1 MKEKSNSL
9 NYLIFFLLG
18 KTRRLK
24 QAKEQ
29 AADEIERY
37 RQESERKFKEFEFKV
52 IFFLIH
58 LKIELDKQ
66 NVLFNYS
73 TWDLAMMLLQRS
85 MQILY

>member
-52 IFFLIH
+52 FF
-58 LKIELDKQ
+58 
-66 NVLFNYS
+66 F
-73 TWDLAMMLLQRS
+73 
-85 MQILY
+85 